1 MAQQNVANLGG
12 GAGGRIREDLANYV
26 SNIDRDETPFVSSIG
41 RGKAT
46 STNHAWITDDYAD
59 PQAQAVLEGSDFLT
73 TGGTVTAGTDAVQT
87 ARVRLSNETQIFRA
101 QIQVSGTAIAVNTAG
116 IANEFAYQLKK
127 KGVEVR
133 RYVEWQ
139 AMRLGSDSAKRT
151 GGTVGSPTARRMGG
165 LPTWV
170 GVGNVIQNAAT
181 QGTLTHA
188 APDGTS
194 IPSYA
199 GAGAAR
205 GIQRSSLDALTVAMY
220 GNGGRPNVI
229 MMSHLRKP
237 SFSALLSEGSTTSIS
252 ERRLNAM
259 ESKLNIAISGVMTD
273 FGFDIALVPN
283 YVMGQFGNGTAN
295 VAYAYDS
302 SMLKSAV
309 LRPLHTTK
317 LDDAGDGKRGLIL
330 EECTLE
336 VMNPNAVGMIFG
348 IG

>member
-1 MAQQNVANLGG
+1 MAQQNTTNLGG

-59 PQAQAVLEGSDFLT
+59 PGAQNVSEGAAFLA
-73 TGGTVTAGTDAVQT
+73 TGGSESAGTDAVQT
-87 ARVRLSNETQIFRA
+87 PRERLSNETQIFRA
-101 QIQVSGTAIAVNTAG
+101 QIEVSGTAIAVNTAG

-133 RYVEWQ
+133 RNVEWQ
-139 AMRLGSDSAKRT
+139 SVLYSANSVKSST
-151 GGTVGSPTARRMGG
+151 DPRRMGG

-170 GVGNVIQNAAT
+170 GAGNVVTNAAT
-181 QGTLTHA
+181 AGTLAYNNPGTGATRPVYTGASA
-188 APDGTS
+188 A
-194 IPSYA
+194 IPVT
-199 GAGAAR
+199 R
-205 GIQRSSLDALTVAMY
+205 ETIDELTVAMY
-220 GNGGRPNVI
+220 GNGGKPNVI

-283 YVMGQFGNGTAN
+283 YVMGQFSNGTAN

-317 LDDAGDGKRGLIL
+317 LDDNGDGKRGLIV

-336 VMNPNAVGMIFG
+336 VMNPNSVGMIFG